1 MVNTYHAHNTRKI
14 ASNLNS
20 AELLVDDLH
29 HPLNLLGGDWP
40 GAGLL
45 PEQIHDMGG
54 ELVAA
59 LVVLLHLLLV
69 DGSNLS
75 KLVLVISVLDGRA
88 VLAKTLSW
96 GLALVRTCN
105 GEREKGYKMP
115 DAMVH
120 SSHFT
125 PSVGQAK

>member
-1 MVNTYHAHNTRKI
+1 
-14 ASNLNS
+14 
-20 AELLVDDLH
+20 
-29 HPLNLLGGDWP
+29 
-40 GAGLL
+40 
-45 PEQIHDMGG
+45 MGR

-120 SSHFT
+120 IKLTLHTLSWPSQIKRSLKVVFTTSSSLNRPT
-125 PSVGQAK
+125 T